1 MFLKHIFNIKKC
13 QFQFSGG
20 LSNKKRGL
28 KFLSIPSK
36 GLSVANP
43 PPAPQNFL
51 ILLAPFL
58 DDLKFHVISPPFL
71 P

>member
-28 KFLSIPSK
+28 NEISIPSADLL
-36 GLSVANP
+36 GANI
-43 PPAPQNFL
+43 PPAPQN
-51 ILLAPFL
+51 LLVPLTPFL

-71 P
+71 A